1 MEFAPM
7 TARSF
12 PAVALFLLS
21 ATVAFA
27 AAPTTLQPPS
37 HNWPRWRGPQENGHY
52 ADTHLPVK
60 WTDADIAW
68 KTTLPG
74 NGQSSPII
82 WGDRIFLTSALGD
95 GKERLVLAVDRR
107 DGKLLWQQTAFKMEA
122 PEPIH
127 KMNGW
132 ASASCVTDGEIVA
145 AFFGR
150 GGGLHVYSVD
160 GKHLW
165 SKDLG
170 HFESPWGVSACPIL
184 VDDMIVQNCDADLDG
199 YIAAFDKRTGK
210 QIWRTARLSQLDPK
224 TKAKRDT
231 DDAGATG
238 DKISNRGWSTP
249 IVTNL
254 GGRREI
260 VLNGHEGV
268 RAYDP
273 ATGKELWYCQSFNGR
288 GEPTV
293 TPAGALL
300 CVVNGLSGDFYAVK
314 PGGSGD
320 VTKTHMAW
328 HTPRK
333 GGRDT
338 PSPIVVGKFAIVT
351 DMKGIFTCYDI
362 VDGHEYWKERVG
374 GNFSGSPIAANG
386 LVYFTDE
393 VGRTV
398 VIRPGE
404 ALEIVA
410 ENKITADVEEIFRAS
425 PTPSDGQI
433 FLRSTKVLY
442 CIGKK

>member
-1 MEFAPM
+1 MRSRSLAAVTASFVFAL
-7 TARSF
+7 S
-12 PAVALFLLS
+12 AVAG
-21 ATVAFA
+21 FA

-37 HNWPRWRGPQENGHY
+37 HNWPRWRGPHEDGHT
-52 ADTHLPVK
+52 ADTKLPVK
-60 WTDADIAW
+60 WTDADLAW

-74 NGQSSPII
+74 DGQSTPII
-82 WGDRIFLTSALGD
+82 WDDRIFLTSALNG
-95 GKERLVLAVDRR
+95 GKERLVLCVDRKS
-107 DGKLLWQQTAFKMEA
+107 GKLLWQQTAWKMEA

-127 KMNGW
+127 KMNSW
-132 ASASCVTDGEIVA
+132 ASATCVTDGEIVA

-150 GGGLHVYSVD
+150 GGGLHVYTVD

-199 YIAAFDKRTGK
+199 YITALDKRTGK
-210 QIWRTARLSQLDPK
+210 EIWKTARLSQFDPK
-224 TKAKRDT
+224 TKLKRDT
-231 DDAGATG
+231 DGDAAPTTG
-238 DKISNRGWSTP
+238 GQISNRGWSTP
-249 IVTNL
+249 IVTTL

-260 VLNGHEGV
+260 VVNGHEGV

-273 ATGKELWYCQSFNGR
+273 ATGKELWFCQSFNGR

-293 TPAGALL
+293 TPAGDLL
-300 CVVNGLSGDFYAVK
+300 CVVNGLSGDFYAIK

-338 PSPIVVGKFAIVT
+338 PSPIVVGKFVIVT
-351 DMKGIFTCYDI
+351 DMKGVFTCYDAK
-362 VDGHEYWKERVG
+362 DGHEYWKERVG

-386 LVYFTDE
+386 LVYFVDE
-393 VGRTV
+393 AGRTV
-398 VIRPGE
+398 VIQPDE
-404 ALEIVA
+404 AYKLVA
-410 ENKITADVEEIFRAS
+410 DNTLTSADDEIFRAS
-425 PTPSDGQI
+425 PTPCDGQI
-433 FLRSTKVLY
+433 FIRSTKVLY
-442 CIGKK
+442 CVGKK